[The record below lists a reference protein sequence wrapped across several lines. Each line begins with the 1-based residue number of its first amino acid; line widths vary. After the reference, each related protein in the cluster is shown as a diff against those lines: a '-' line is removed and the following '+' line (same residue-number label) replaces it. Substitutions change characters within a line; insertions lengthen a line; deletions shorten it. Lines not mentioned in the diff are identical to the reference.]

1 MANIFKTTDS
11 GGLVGVLRDFALA
24 IRQFFGTKSEMD
36 VVATALTDLDNRK
49 IEASDIPTSL
59 PANGGNA
66 DTVDG
71 EHASAFAHIGAHN
84 NLTASGNEFTFA
96 SNEFSGAIWF
106 NYRTA
111 GGANGNITEYK
122 FGNGK
127 GGELGTAIHSGNYN
141 SYSPSLTG
149 TGASGTWGI
158 NISGNAATASNV
170 AWSGVAN
177 KPTSFTPSSHTHTKS
192 EITDFPTSLPA
203 SDVYAWAKASTKP
216 SYSWSEIDS
225 RPTNV
230 SAFTNDAGYI
240 TASNSKFG
248 YYLPLSGG
256 TITGQLYLTGLEEG
270 SSDVT
275 DNTEL
280 LTSYASNNGF
290 SDTNATG
297 KVYRRDAIK
306 VYNYIKGKLDSVYSA
321 IGHTHTTSQ
330 IMGFPTS
337 LPANGGNAD
346 TVDGYHA
353 ADFVLKTTHDE
364 HESVIAEALS
374 DLDSRKVDIEDMPT
388 SLPASD
394 VYAWAKAANKPSYSF
409 SEITPGVAT
418 IGDGANRMMF
428 RTNASYKSGIYYS
441 TPGNESMV
449 FANINPVT
457 SWIFA
462 KTDPTANTDWRN
474 LTPSLQI
481 KNGSVS
487 INKLIEDGANASY
500 NLDVSGST
508 NATTLYEDGVR
519 VSVSGHTHTKSEII
533 DFPNFIQNITIG
545 NVITGAPGTD
555 AIVDAS
561 VTGSDVVLYF
571 TIPRGDKGEQGDMRH
586 YHDKQTDSSGRVL
599 AYYCAVNFQW
609 GIKLK
614 TALSYDYST
623 KMFLPIPSDIAMQS
637 QADCISMDYEVDL
650 NSGEGLFNQQYK
662 WANLHWQLQCAKKG
676 VSVYATR
683 YSTSD
688 SDFYF
693 GIENSKKTPITDL
706 TTVEI
711 LVRYGNGSTYIQA
724 NIENSYG
731 RAYYRGSGFV
741 TRPIQ

>member
-11 GGLVGVLRDFALA
+11 GGLVGMLRDFALA

-49 IEASDIPTSL
+49 IEASDIPASL

-96 SNEFSGAIWF
+96 SSGFSGCIWF

-141 SYSPSLTG
+141 SYVPKLDG
-149 TGASGTWGI
+149 TGAIGTWGI
-158 NISGNAATASNV
+158 NISGNAATATNV
-170 AWSGVAN
+170 DWGGVTN
-177 KPTSFTPSSHTHTKS
+177 RPSSFTPS
-192 EITDFPTSLPA
+192 A
-203 SDVYAWAKASTKP
+203 
-216 SYSWSEIDS
+216 
-225 RPTNV
+225 
-230 SAFTNDAGYI
+230 
-240 TASNSKFG
+240 
-248 YYLPLSGG
+248 
-256 TITGQLYLTGLEEG
+256 
-270 SSDVT
+270 
-275 DNTEL
+275 
-280 LTSYASNNGF
+280 
-290 SDTNATG
+290 
-297 KVYRRDAIK
+297 
-306 VYNYIKGKLDSVYSA
+306 
-321 IGHTHTTSQ
+321 HTHTTSE
-330 IMGFPTS
+330 ITNFPTS

-374 DLDSRKVDIEDMPT
+374 DLDSRKVDIEDIPT

-428 RTNASYKSGIYYS
+428 RTNASYKSGMYYS
-441 TPGNESMV
+441 TLGNEGMV

-462 KTDPTANTDWRN
+462 NTDPTANTDWST

-481 KNGSVS
+481 KNGRVT
-487 INKLIEDGANASY
+487 INKLIKSGTNASY
-500 NLDVSGST
+500 NLDVDGSA
-508 NATTLYEDGVR
+508 NATELCENGVR

-545 NVITGAPGTD
+545 NVITGSPGTD

-561 VTGSDVVLYF
+561 GTGSDVVLNF
-571 TIPRGDKGEQGDMRH
+571 TIPRGDKGEQGDMKELDDEGSDSCQVELVWV
-586 YHDKQTDSSGRVL
+586 YH
-599 AYYCAVNFQW
+599 NPN
-609 GIKLK
+609 
-614 TALSYDYST
+614 LSAT
-623 KMFLPIPSDIAMQS
+623 FAGKIQVPLPSISAMVMD
-637 QADCISMDYEVDL
+637 ADCIKQKNEIT
-650 NSGEGLFNQQYK
+650 LFIDENIPYK
-662 WANLHWQLQCAKKG
+662 WKELHWLLRCSNTDCIVYTTK
-676 VSVYATR
+676 YATPDASFPSVSEATPDSPPTIIEISVSYNKDKDFR
-683 YSTSD
+683 YVQV
-688 SDFYF
+688 
-693 GIENSKKTPITDL
+693 
-706 TTVEI
+706 TVE
-711 LVRYGNGSTYIQA
+711 NM
-724 NIENSYG
+724 YG
-731 RAYYRGSGFV
+731 RAYYILKQ
-741 TRPIQ
+741 PKQ

>member
-11 GGLVGVLRDFALA
+11 GGIVGMLRDFALA

-49 IEASDIPTSL
+49 IEASDIPASL

-96 SNEFSGAIWF
+96 SNGFSGAIWF

-141 SYSPSLTG
+141 SYSPTLTG

-170 AWSGVAN
+170 AWNGVTN
-177 KPTSFTPSSHTHTKS
+177 KPSSFTPSSHTHTKS
-192 EITDFPTSLPA
+192 EITDFPSSLPA

-280 LTSYASNNGF
+280 LTSYASNDGF

-330 IMGFPTS
+330 IIGFPTS

-388 SLPASD
+388 SLPANGGDADTVDNYHASNLAKFYLSPMSSD
-394 VYAWAKAANKPSYSF
+394 APASSAKSW
-409 SEITPGVAT
+409 
-418 IGDGANRMMF
+418 
-428 RTNASYKSGIYYS
+428 
-441 TPGNESMV
+441 
-449 FANINPVT
+449 FANTMPSASGAIIYNVPG
-457 SWIFA
+457 SE
-462 KTDPTANTDWRN
+462 KTIIAGK
-474 LTPSLQI
+474 S
-481 KNGSVS
+481 
-487 INKLIEDGANASY
+487 
-500 NLDVSGST
+500 SGSYGHMLQLNYDDT
-508 NATTLYEDGVR
+508 YLR
-519 VSVSGHTHTKSEII
+519 VLRYQGGSWKSDDWEKISAGYA
-533 DFPNFIQNITIG
+533 DSAGTAGMLNGYTSDMFVQNITVR

-555 AIVDAS
+555 AIVDATR
-561 VTGSDVVLYF
+561 TGSDVILDF
-571 TIPRGDKGEQGDMRH
+571 TIPRGDKGEQGDMKELDV
-586 YHDKQTDSSGRVL
+586 YKTDSCEVE
-599 AYYCAVNFQW
+599 
-609 GIKLK
+609 
-614 TALSYDYST
+614 LSWVYHNPNLSATFAD
-623 KMFLPIPSDIAMQS
+623 MIQVPVPSVEEMTMD
-637 QADCISMDYEVDL
+637 ADCIRYMSGITLNIGENAFKSDYEWK
-650 NSGEGLFNQQYK
+650 E
-662 WANLHWQLQCAKKG
+662 LHWLLRCSNTENIVYTTK
-676 VSVYATR
+676 YATPDASFQSVTEAIPNSPPTIIEISVSLQKDPPLR
-683 YSTSD
+683 YVQV
-688 SDFYF
+688 
-693 GIENSKKTPITDL
+693 
-706 TTVEI
+706 TVE
-711 LVRYGNGSTYIQA
+711 NM
-724 NIENSYG
+724 YG
-731 RAYYRGSGFV
+731 RAYYKLK
-741 TRPIQ
+741 QQK